1 MDKVTD
7 FEIPVDNMKRAQK
20 FLKSVFGWK
29 FEDWDDIAHVETVS
43 MDKNWV
49 PKEKGAINGM
59 LFKREKKT
67 DQPRLVINVNSIAK
81 YLDKVKKAKGKVV
94 TPKQEAGEWGY
105 WAEVMDPEGNIYELW
120 EEKKAGSRK

>member
-7 FEIPVDNMKRAQK
+7 FEIPVDNLKRAQK

-29 FEDWDDIAHVETVS
+29 FDDWDDHAHIMTVE

-59 LFKREKKT
+59 MFKRRAKSEKPMLIVT
-67 DQPRLVINVNSIAK
+67 VPSVSK

-94 TPKQEAGEWGY
+94 TPKTEAGEWGW
-105 WAEVMDPEGNIYELW
+105 WAEIMDTEGNVYEIW
-120 EEKKAGSRK
+120 EEK